1 MLFLDIDGTVL
12 DTQNRIS
19 PNLKQLFKKLNQEEI
34 SIVLNSS
41 RSPSGSMETRRETGL
56 RNPCICYGGGLV
68 VGDKEQIIAE
78 CGIPVKEALEFYR
91 FVQNL
96 PYDISVNFFVY
107 DVWITDNKADPMV
120 VRESDIMGLGPVE
133 CNLESI
139 GSFAE
144 SIHKILCI
152 GSHEALEELVRHLAG
167 EHCGGRGRNDRQFHV
182 RGLRSR
188 HCDGQFAG
196 EAEASGGYGRAVYG

>member
-78 CGIPVKEALEFYR
+78 CGIFTPSTNTLPVSSTH
-91 FVQNL
+91 Q
-96 PYDISVNFFVY
+96 
-107 DVWITDNKADPMV
+107 
-120 VRESDIMGLGPVE
+120 
-133 CNLESI
+133 
-139 GSFAE
+139 
-144 SIHKILCI
+144 
-152 GSHEALEELVRHLAG
+152 
-167 EHCGGRGRNDRQFHV
+167 
-182 RGLRSR
+182 
-188 HCDGQFAG
+188 
-196 EAEASGGYGRAVYG
+196 RAVALTSPSFVSNDLR